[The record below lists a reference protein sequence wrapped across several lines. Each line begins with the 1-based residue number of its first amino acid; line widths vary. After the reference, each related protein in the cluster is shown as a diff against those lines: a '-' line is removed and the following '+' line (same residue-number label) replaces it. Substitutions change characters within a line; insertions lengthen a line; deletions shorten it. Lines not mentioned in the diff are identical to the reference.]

1 LNSKFGNWALK
12 FLLGI
17 GNWELEIYFYKIIM
31 NIQEI
36 LKKISEVK
44 IVEIKNNTVFAT
56 VSREDLARVSTSLVD
71 EHKLFLSSLYGTDNR
86 KENQTFGVNVIFG
99 DDANHQWLRLSAS
112 LPENDPSYPSI
123 TRTIMAAHWYER
135 YMQDMFGVIAVGH
148 PDPRRLVNH
157 ENIPEGTHPLRKDFA
172 VNTKLEKAN
181 VPYPMH
187 HIEGEGIFEIPVG
200 PIHAGIIEPGHFR
213 FNVAGERILT
223 LEGKLF
229 FTHKG
234 VEKLMEG
241 KNPKDALPYVEG
253 ISGDMAA
260 SHCLAYV
267 QAIETISNCNVTDRA
282 KMLRTL
288 VLELERLT
296 MHIHDLANIG
306 GMGTGYSFI
315 AANGFR
321 IKERMMRLSDDIFG
335 NRFWR
340 EFITIGGVTKDL
352 NDLQLKKILEIS
364 KDAYFEM
371 NKIVMLALAS
381 DGFLDRMQTTGV
393 LGQEAARAFGA
404 LGIAAR
410 GSGLDRDVRRDHPYA
425 AYQKYPTTVSL
436 KKKGDVH
443 SRYLVRIEEMKVSID
458 FIEKIIAEMET
469 GDVSVPVE
477 IKDGYAI
484 SAVESWRGEILCAL
498 EIKNGV
504 IERCFPRDPSFCN
517 WALFGIMGPGNIV
530 PDFPLINKSLNLSYS
545 GTDL

>member
-1 LNSKFGNWALK
+1 
-12 FLLGI
+12 
-17 GNWELEIYFYKIIM
+17 M
-31 NIQEI
+31 NIIEI
-36 LKKISEVK
+36 LKNFPQVD
-44 IVEIKNNTVFAT
+44 IVEEKNDTVFAT
-56 VSREDLARVSTSLVD
+56 VSREDLANVVTSLVD

-86 KENQTFGVNVIFG
+86 KEDQTFGVNVIFG
-99 DDANHQWLRLSAS
+99 DDANHQWLKLSAS

-123 TRTIMAAHWYER
+123 TKIIMAAHWYER

-172 VNTKLEKAN
+172 WNAKLEKAN
-181 VPYPMH
+181 VEYPMH

-234 VEKLMEG
+234 IEKLMEG
-241 KNPKDALPYVEG
+241 KTPKDALPYIEG
-253 ISGDMAA
+253 LSGDMAA
-260 SHCLAYV
+260 SHAMAYI
-267 QAIETISNCNVTDRA
+267 QAIEKISNCNVTERA

-340 EFITIGGVTKDL
+340 EFITIGGVAKDL
-352 NDLQLKKILEIS
+352 NEEQLKKILEIS
-364 KDAYFEM
+364 KDAYVEM
-371 NKIVMLALAS
+371 NKIVTLALAS

-393 LGQEAARAFGA
+393 LPLEAAKAFGA

-425 AYQKYPTTVSL
+425 GYQKYPTTVVV
-436 KKKGDVH
+436 KKYGDVRA
-443 SRYLVRIEEMKVSID
+443 RYSARIKEMAYSIEL
-458 FIEKIIAEMET
+458 IEKIITEISKGEVMV
-469 GDVSVPVE
+469 DIE
-477 IKDGYAI
+477 IKDGFAI
-484 SAVESWRGEILCAL
+484 SAVESWRGEILCIL

-504 IERCFPRDPSFCN
+504 IARCFPRDPSFCN

>member
-1 LNSKFGNWALK
+1 MS
-12 FLLGI
+12 I
-17 GNWELEIYFYKIIM
+17 HD
-31 NIQEI
+31 I
-36 LKKISEVK
+36 LKKFPQVI
-44 IVEIKNNTVFAT
+44 IVEQKNDTVFAT
-56 VSREDLARVSTSLVD
+56 VSREDLAGVVTSLVD

-99 DDANHQWLRLSAS
+99 DDANHQWLKLSAS
-112 LPENDPSYPSI
+112 LPENDPRYPSI

-135 YMQDMFGVIAVGH
+135 YMQDMFGVVAEGH
-148 PDPRRLVNH
+148 PDSRRLVNH
-157 ENIPEGTHPLRKDFA
+157 ENIPEGVHPLQKDFIW
-172 VNTKLEKAN
+172 NTKLEKAN
-181 VPYPMH
+181 VAYPMH
-187 HIEGEGIFEIPVG
+187 HISGEGIFEIPVG

-241 KNPKDALPYVEG
+241 KSPKDALPYVEG

-260 SHCLAYV
+260 SHSLAYI
-267 QAIETISNCNVTDRA
+267 QAIETISNCNLTDRA

-340 EFITIGGVTKDL
+340 EFISIGGVARDL
-352 NDLQLKKILEIS
+352 SEMQLKNILEVS
-364 KDAYFEM
+364 KDAYAEM
-371 NKIVMLALAS
+371 NKIVNLALAS
-381 DGFLDRMQTTGV
+381 DGFLDRLQTTGV
-393 LGQEAARAFGA
+393 LPLEAAKAFGA

-425 AYQKYPTTVSL
+425 AYEKYPTTVSL

-443 SRYLVRIEEMKVSID
+443 SRYLVRIEEMKIT
-458 FIEKIIAEMET
+458 IELIERLIAEMAGGGIT
-469 GDVSVPVE
+469 TDIE
-477 IKDGYAI
+477 IKDGFAI
-484 SAVESWRGEILCAL
+484 GAVESWRGEILCAL